1 MHRARSK
8 GVAHIAMR
16 MWSDR
21 SGDRTC
27 EYGRRGNGG
36 NDTGKGKVL
45 IGAGAG
51 GKGQAGASRW
61 NNNKVW
67 VSRKGM
73 SHAGRQAKERNVQRP
88 GQW

>member
-1 MHRARSK
+1 MHRARST
-8 GVAHIAMR
+8 GVAHIVMR

-27 EYGRRGNGG
+27 EPGRRGNG
-36 NDTGKGKVL
+36 NDTGKGEVL
-45 IGAGAG
+45 IGAGAR
-51 GKGQAGASRW
+51 GKGQAGGSRW
-61 NNNKVW
+61 NNNNVW

-73 SHAGRQAKERNVQRP
+73 SHTGRRAKEENVQRP